1 MRIFRAA
8 AAVVF
13 AVGASAAPLSPPA
26 ASAAVDP
33 CKLVTT
39 AEASAA
45 MGTRSLPGAPHK
57 GRTGSSCR
65 YYSADHKMNV
75 FVQAIGP
82 GDLQGAGQLGGKN
95 VSGIGDQA
103 IWASGSL
110 FIRKGGNFAQVG
122 LYRSAGSMEHMD
134 PQIVPLG
141 KVAASRM

>member
-8 AAVVF
+8 AAVLF
-13 AVGASAAPLSPPA
+13 AVGAATAPLSPPA

-39 AEASAA
+39 AEASTA
-45 MGTRSLPGAPHK
+45 MGASSLPGKLHK
-57 GRTGSSCR
+57 GRAGSSCR
-65 YYSADHKMNV
+65 YYSPDHKMNV

-82 GDLQGAGQLGGKN
+82 ADMQGASQLGGKN

-103 IWASGSL
+103 VWAAGSL

-122 LYRSAGSMEHMD
+122 LYRTAGSMEHMD
-134 PQIVPLG
+134 PQIIPLA
-141 KVAASRM
+141 KAAASRM